1 MADGKKARDKYK
13 ELHDEVSRMA
23 SLANKRIKR
32 LEKNELTD
40 TPAYQSW
47 EKNGS
52 IRFSV
57 RGKNYN
63 ELQSEY
69 FRLKRFIEDK
79 TSLVRGAI
87 DNLKE
92 IAKNTGIKY
101 NRVSELK
108 ASAKNFFALT
118 SKVQEYLNAVNRSAE
133 ALGYQ
138 RIWTAVNTAVAREK
152 INLAGLTDVE
162 SQVQKVLS
170 ELDKV
175 VQVEKNKEGFP
186 VANEYDFIDL

>member
-138 RIWTAVNTAVAREK
+138 RIWTAVNTAIAREK
-152 INLAGLTDVE
+152 IDLSGLTDVE

-175 VQVEKNKEGFP
+175 VQVEKGKEGYP

>member
-1 MADGKKARDKYK
+1 MAKKATEKYR
-13 ELHDEVSRMA
+13 ELAKEVSKMA

-47 EKNGS
+47 ERNGS
-52 IRFSV
+52 IRFGV
-57 RGKNYN
+57 KGKSYN
-63 ELQSEY
+63 ELQAEY
-69 FRLKRFIEDK
+69 FRLKNFINDK

-101 NRVSELK
+101 KRVSELK
-108 ASAKNFFALT
+108 ASAKNFFLLT
-118 SKVQEYLNAVNRSAE
+118 QKIQDYLNAIDRQAE

-138 RIWTAVNTAVAREK
+138 RIWKAVNTAVSK
-152 INLAGLTDVE
+152 HKLNLSHLTDVE
-162 SQVQKVLS
+162 SQIERVLQEFDS
-170 ELDKV
+170 V
-175 VQVEKNKEGFP
+175 VPVEQHKEGFA
-186 VANEYDFIDL
+186 VSGDYDFIDL

>member
-108 ASAKNFFALT
+108 ASAKNFFTLT
-118 SKVQEYLNAVNRSAE
+118 SKVQEYLNVVNRSAE

-152 INLAGLTDVE
+152 IDLAGLTDVE

-186 VANEYDFIDL
+186 VVNEYDFIDL

>member
-1 MADGKKARDKYK
+1 MANGKKASDKYK
-13 ELHDEVSRMA
+13 ELHAEVSKMV

-40 TPAYQSW
+40 SPAYQSW
-47 EKNGS
+47 EKNGA

-69 FRLKRFIEDK
+69 FRLKRFIGDK

-87 DNLKE
+87 SNLKE

-108 ASAKNFFALT
+108 DSAKNFFALT
-118 SKVQEYLNAVNRSAE
+118 SKVQEYLDSVSRSAE

-138 RIWTAVNTAVAREK
+138 RIWKAINTVIAREK
-152 INLAGLTDVE
+152 IDLAGLTDVE
-162 SQVQKVLS
+162 SQIQKVLQ
-170 ELDKV
+170 EFDRVLP
-175 VQVEKNKEGFP
+175 VEKGKEGFP
-186 VANEYDFIDL
+186 VSGDYDFIDL